1 MADIV
6 QNFGLIKT
14 KDTGT
19 VFEIEYN
26 GTVRFIINKS
36 NGAITAGAVDGTG
49 ANDIYSGGVRA
60 VNYVFVN
67 DGGSSPSARFYSKNA
82 QGQEIYQDDSAGFH
96 VSGTKSYIKFPNM
109 TSTQRDALT
118 ASAGMVV
125 YNTTTSKLQVYSGGV
140 WVDLH

>member
-1 MADIV
+1 MADII
-6 QNFGLIKT
+6 QSYGLIKT
-14 KDTGT
+14 IDTGT
-19 VFEIEYN
+19 LFKIEYN
-26 GTVRFIINKS
+26 GTVRLIINKT
-36 NGAITAGAVDGTG
+36 NGQMTLGSADGTG
-49 ANDIYSGGVRA
+49 SLDLYSGGVRA

-82 QGQEIYQDDSAGFH
+82 QGQEVYQDDSAGLH
-96 VSGTKSYIKFPNM
+96 IVGTKSYVKFPNM

-118 ASAGMVV
+118 GSAGMVV